1 METLRQNKN
10 HLRLSEPH
18 NKLHLARSPCK
29 REKCKYF
36 QDFNSKDFTLF
47 YFFWHQ
53 TQAPMRVSRFQ
64 TASWQYTKYT
74 EKNRGDKYSMKR
86 EISCPDSIT
95 GFLSKSLHC
104 SVFPWHFT
112 DLSLPPQTQLQKGWN
127 LKALFAYFFL
137 TGEEQEAF
145 TAVFLAYGSFP
156 YGFLRRR
163 LLLIKFFTVK
173 PRVYTAL
180 RPVGLRSPAGFSL
193 DTVIITANSYF
204 VTVDQG
210 PH

>member
-1 METLRQNKN
+1 MSLG
-10 HLRLSEPH
+10 
-18 NKLHLARSPCK
+18 K

-36 QDFNSKDFTLF
+36 QDFSRKDFTLF

-53 TQAPMRVSRFQ
+53 TQAPMRISRFQ
-64 TASWQYTKYT
+64 TASWQYLKHT
-74 EKNRGDKYSMKR
+74 EKNLSDKYSMKR

-95 GFLSKSLHC
+95 GFLSKSLRC
-104 SVFPWHFT
+104 SVFPWRFT
-112 DLSLPPQTQLQKGWN
+112 DLSLPTQTQLQKGWN

-137 TGEEQEAF
+137 TGEKQEVHLLLSF
-145 TAVFLAYGSFP
+145 QPMVFFP

-180 RPVGLRSPAGFSL
+180 RPAGLRSPDGFSL
-193 DTVIITANSYF
+193 DTIIITVNISTNSYF
-204 VTVDQG
+204 ATVDHG